1 VIKRDSEVKFKLKL
15 IDSFIQVILAILLV
29 IVILVILVILVKVV
43 ISLTLILLNLEK
55 NFPL

>member
-15 IDSFIQVILAILLV
+15 IDSFIQVMLAILLV
-29 IVILVILVILVKVV
+29 MVILVILVKVV